1 MAQRIFQSF
10 RRLPSQFASM
20 RKKQDTVE
28 VVGSHYKINV
38 PSSLA
43 YDQSLDVFALAT
55 RDGILYVFGKPG
67 VVYYGS
73 HKGAS
78 EIIKSKLLTLSD
90 DDTIYVWDFANPDG
104 TQPCLKNTGRLSG
117 VLDAFKEKHLDVD
130 PLNDIVSHITALIV
144 SSSTSILIGTDQGSV
159 APIRRNIHVKQSV
172 AQDENAMWI
181 LPSQDEVITP
191 HRLMQSIPPEK
202 RTRLRLDAVVVLLE
216 RPSYSHQLLIGYS
229 SGACLLYDLQGERV
243 LAILPCQYDLE
254 AAAWCGGSGMPVRG
268 AVSNPTA
275 TPPHLG
281 TRLLTA
287 YGNGSLGV
295 WQMPLF
301 ATGPGLITELGA
313 QTLQM
318 MESPSMPY
326 GPFPCKLIGKVFWLP
341 SHEGGITIFTGGMP
355 RSIYGDRNT
364 VSILRGSNLDQ
375 AAAANLAAALRADSE
390 GDAECERNAA
400 GEEFCDDGAN
410 TGILLSNGLVPGA
423 PVHVFD
429 SDAPEHVCLD
439 LPSPVVDVCPL
450 GPAGGPV
457 TGLLVLCEEELI
469 AVDLLTPGWPLFE
482 LPYLNCLH
490 ASSLTAYGL
499 FTQVNPAFLEG
510 LEAISGRADA
520 AGRVSRATGLST
532 RTWPIQGGE
541 TECFEPAMPSNDLL
555 ITGHENGTL
564 QFWRLAAGG
573 CARKIFCLFTGTL
586 FEGDFGPDATGEIHR
601 VSEEESEPWPPFRR
615 VGLFDPFM
623 DDVRAAI
630 KTIHLVDN
638 TLVVGGAAGQ
648 VSVWQLA
655 PTKPTMAILD
665 VPVAPEVP
673 GFRWKG
679 CAPLTL
685 RESQL
690 DQSQR
695 LAGTSLFPLVVAL
708 CQPPSPITCLSVCEL
723 LDFSA
728 TEKSIQP
735 SPQPSSPIGVLVG
748 MGTAHGFALMHV
760 SATEGGFAS
769 QLLLHYSTIPSN
781 AEALEEAA
789 VGEGWARR
797 RTRELKNSLRDS
809 FRRLKRMKSGRS
821 TMTAASVGL
830 MVVTSGSS
838 NSTQQTTSGS
848 MTSPSTN
855 RLNYSA
861 RVGLRK
867 SVTRSASSTNQSIQI
882 RGDPLQEALL
892 RTHAD
897 NEALTSPPLPTGCER
912 EICDRP
918 SATANTALVRCM
930 AFGPPLHHRLRPPA
944 AGITGSASD
953 AIETSQLL
961 GSFFA
966 ATAGGAAF
974 VFALFTNNMRR
985 PSHLAS
991 RQATQIQLQHRAP
1004 IVALRLIDTKTHCP
1018 LLTSSVYSSQFSS
1031 PLVSSHHQPPP
1042 PHLMVISEEQV
1053 RLFALPSIS
1062 LRQKTRITAKDGF
1075 RIKTGN
1081 IIAFG
1086 QFSNEPNVGIY
1097 GIEFNC
1103 VFINNGGQ
1111 AVVLSVPY
1119 LRRRDTIALLSGA
1132 DVLEINSIVFATAAS
1147 TRSKVIGAPS
1157 LGVYQRA
1164 PGQLTMFDVLL
1175 ASQRSSALGTAY
1187 RMVGLTK
1194 VVKRSTPS
1202 PPSRLQQRLAKP
1214 CTNAGTVN
1222 VITGSVPI
1230 SENTGTSVNGF

>member
-10 RRLPSQFASM
+10 RRLPSQFTSM
-20 RKKQDTVE
+20 RKKQDAVE
-28 VVGSHYKINV
+28 VIGSHYKINV
-38 PSSLA
+38 FSNVGFPAKPSSLA

-55 RDGILYVFGKPG
+55 RDG
-67 VVYYGS
+67 
-73 HKGAS
+73 
-78 EIIKSKLLTLSD
+78 
-90 DDTIYVWDFANPDG
+90 G
-104 TQPCLKNTGRLSG
+104 TQPCLKNVGRLSG
-117 VLDAFKEKHLDVD
+117 VLDALEQKHLDVD
-130 PLNDIVSHITALIV
+130 PISDVPSHITALIV
-144 SSSTSILIGTDQGSV
+144 SSSTSSILIGTDQGSV
-159 APIRRNIHVKQSV
+159 ASLRRNIHVKQGV
-172 AQDENAMWI
+172 AQDENTMWI
-181 LPSQDEVITP
+181 LPSRDEVLTS
-191 HRLMQSIPPEK
+191 HRVLQSISPEK

-216 RPSYSHQLLIGYS
+216 RPSYPHQLLIGYS
-229 SGACLLYDLQGERV
+229 SGVCLLYDLQGERV
-243 LAILPCQYDLE
+243 LALLPCQYDLE

-268 AVSNPTA
+268 AVANPTA

-295 WQMPLF
+295 WQIPLF
-301 ATGPGLITELGA
+301 ATGPGLATELGA

-390 GDAECERNAA
+390 GDADCERNAA
-400 GEEFCDDGAN
+400 GDEFCDDGVN
-410 TGILLSNGLVPGA
+410 TDVLLSNGLVPGA

-469 AVDLLTPGWPLFE
+469 AVDLLTPGWPLLE

-520 AGRVSRATGLST
+520 AGRVSRTTGLST
-532 RTWPIQGGE
+532 RTWPIQGGGNE
-541 TECFEPAMPSNDLL
+541 SFEPAMPSNDLL

-573 CARKIFCLFTGTL
+573 CARKIFTLFTGSL
-586 FEGDFGPDATGEIHR
+586 FEGDFGPDATGAKYPEKINERGNILNEDDTHR
-601 VSEEESEPWPPFRR
+601 ACEEESEPWPPFRR

-630 KTIHLVDN
+630 KAIHLVDN

-648 VSVWQLA
+648 VSMWQLA

-685 RESQL
+685 RENQL
-690 DQSQR
+690 NQSQR
-695 LAGTSLFPLVVAL
+695 LAGTSLFPLAVAI

-723 LDFSA
+723 FDFSA
-728 TEKSIQP
+728 TERSLQP
-735 SPQPSSPIGVLVG
+735 SPQPPPPIGVLVG

-760 SATEGGFAS
+760 SAMEGGFAS
-769 QLLLHYSTIPSN
+769 HLLLHYSTLPPN

-821 TMTAASVGL
+821 TMADASAGVK
-830 MVVTSGSS
+830 VATSGSS

-848 MTSPSTN
+848 TTSPSAN

-882 RGDPLQEALL
+882 RGDPLQEALS
-892 RTHAD
+892 RAHAD
-897 NEALTSPPLPTGCER
+897 NEVLTSPPLSTGCER

-918 SATANTALVRCM
+918 TATANTALVRCM

-944 AGITGSASD
+944 AGTTASAS
-953 AIETSQLL
+953 ATIETPHLL

-974 VFALFTNNMRR
+974 VFALFTDNIRR

-1018 LLTSSVYSSQFSS
+1018 LLTSSVYLPQFSG
-1031 PLVSSHHQPPP
+1031 PLVSSHRQPPP

-1062 LRQKTRITAKDGF
+1062 LRQKARITAKDGF

-1086 QFSNEPNVGIY
+1086 QFSNEPNMGIY

-1119 LRRRDTIALLSGA
+1119 LRRRDTIALLRGA

-1147 TRSKVIGAPS
+1147 TRPKVIGAPS

-1164 PGQLTMFDVLL
+1164 PGQLAMFDVLL

-1187 RMVGLTK
+1187 RTVGLTK

-1202 PPSRLQQRLAKP
+1202 PSSCLQQRLVKP
-1214 CTNAGTVN
+1214 CTNTDTVN
-1222 VITGSVPI
+1222 IITGSVPI
-1230 SENTGTSVNGF
+1230 SENAGFVHLFFGSYVLDCFRSAY